1 MNKMRKSEVLF
12 SLDSSH
18 SGSWEAQGDLEEPL
32 EEALEEDVG
41 SLEGDFKSDF
51 VHDLKVDLYV
61 DVQMN
66 IYVAFMAI
74 SFFLAAQLNLQNQ
87 CISNLNNHIVIH
99 LFFPERRHSIQIFF

>member
-1 MNKMRKSEVLF
+1 MNKMRTNEVLF
-12 SLDSSH
+12 SLDSLLS
-18 SGSWEAQGDLEEPL
+18 SLSWSWEAQGDLEEPL

-61 DVQMN
+61 DMQINV
-66 IYVAFMAI
+66 YVAFMAI

-87 CISNLNNHIVIH
+87 FNV
-99 LFFPERRHSIQIFF
+99 

>member
-1 MNKMRKSEVLF
+1 MLF

-41 SLEGDFKSDF
+41 SLEGDFKSDL

-61 DVQMN
+61 DLKAN
-66 IYVAFMAI
+66 IYDAFMVI
-74 SFFLAAQLNLQNQ
+74 SLFLATQLNLRNQ
-87 CISNLNNHIVIH
+87 CQISTAIL
-99 LFFPERRHSIQIFF
+99 LYIFFSPKEDILFRFFSSQNFD